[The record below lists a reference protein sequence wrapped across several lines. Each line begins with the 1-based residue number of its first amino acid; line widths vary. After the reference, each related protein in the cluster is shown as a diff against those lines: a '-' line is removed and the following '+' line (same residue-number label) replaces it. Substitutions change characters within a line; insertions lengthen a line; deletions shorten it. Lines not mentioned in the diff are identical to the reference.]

1 MISPKKLFDLCV
13 ENKIDFFT
21 GVPDSL
27 MKDFCAAIEDS
38 ATKDRHVISA
48 NEGNA
53 IALASGYHLATGKIG
68 LVYMQNSGLGN
79 AINPLTSLAD
89 EKVYSIPM
97 LLVIGWR
104 GEDGVPD
111 EPQHKKQGLVT
122 LSLLE
127 NLSIPYK
134 ILSKNEENIE
144 SMISDLS
151 KSIFEKNIPHAIVV
165 REGVFEKYNRN
176 NTAPDTE
183 KKLLTREEALEIVLE
198 KISKDGVVVSTTGKL
213 SRELFELREKRGE
226 GHGNDFLT
234 VGSMGHSSSIALG
247 IALAKPE
254 NKIFCLDGDGASI
267 MHLGSLAVIGQ
278 YRPENLTH
286 ILFNNGAHDSVGG
299 QPTASSV
306 MDFVKIAEASNYN
319 FAVKAFSKED
329 IIESMDKVNKIPGP
343 NFIEIEIRSG
353 ARGDLGRPTR
363 TPLENKQD
371 FMEFLND
378 RE

>member
-1 MISPKKLFDLCV
+1 MISPKRLFDLCV

-27 MKDFCAAIEDS
+27 MKDFCAVIEDS
-38 ATKDRHVISA
+38 AEKDKHVISA

-53 IALASGYHLATGKIG
+53 IALASGYHLATGRAG
-68 LVYMQNSGLGN
+68 LVYMQNSGIGN

-104 GEDGVPD
+104 GEDGIPD

-122 LSLLE
+122 LSLLD
-127 NLSIPYK
+127 NLGIPYK
-134 ILSKNEENIE
+134 VLSKDEEDIE
-144 SMISDLS
+144 SLISDLS
-151 KSIFEKNIPHAIVV
+151 KNILEKKIPHAIVV
-165 REGVFEKYNRN
+165 REGTFEKYVSSKNISDN
-176 NTAPDTE
+176 N
-183 KKLLTREEALEIVLE
+183 LLTREDALRIVVE
-198 KISKDGVVVSTTGKL
+198 KIPSDAVVVSTTGKL

-247 IALAKPE
+247 IALAKPD
-254 NKIFCLDGDGASI
+254 KKVYCLDGDGASI
-267 MHLGSLAVIGQ
+267 MHLGSWGIVGQ
-278 YRPENLTH
+278 YNSPNFIH
-286 ILFNNGAHDSVGG
+286 ILFNNGTHDSVGG
-299 QPTASSV
+299 QPTASST
-306 MDFVKIAEASNYN
+306 MDFAKIAESCGYKNV
-319 FAVKAFSKED
+319 FKATN
-329 IIESMDKVNKIPGP
+329 ESEILDCVGEMNNSLGP
-343 NFIEIEIRSG
+343 NFLEIEIKSG
-353 ARGDLGRPTR
+353 ARNDLGRPTR

-378 RE
+378 GE

>member
-1 MISPKKLFDLCV
+1 MLPQREIFDLSV
-13 ENKIDFFT
+13 ENKIEFFT
-21 GVPDSL
+21 VVPDSL
-27 MKDFCAAIEDS
+27 MKDFCAVIEES
-38 ATKDRHVISA
+38 AEKDKHVISA

-79 AINPLTSLAD
+79 AINPLVSLAD
-89 EKVYSIPM
+89 EKVYGMPM

-111 EPQHKKQGLVT
+111 EPQHKKQGLIT
-122 LSLLE
+122 LSLLD
-127 NLSIPYK
+127 NLGIPYK
-134 ILSKNEENIE
+134 VLSKEEENIE
-144 SMISDLS
+144 SMIFDLS

-165 REGVFEKYNRN
+165 REGAFEKHNRS
-176 NTAPDTE
+176 NTSPDIE
-183 KKLLTREEALEIVLE
+183 KNLLSREEALEIVLE
-198 KISKDGVVVSTTGKL
+198 KIPKDGVVVSTTGKL

-247 IALAKPE
+247 IALAKPD
-254 NKIFCLDGDGASI
+254 KKVYCLDGDGASI
-267 MHLGSLAVIGQ
+267 MHLGSLAIIGQ
-278 YRPENLTH
+278 HSPQNFTH
-286 ILFNNGAHDSVGG
+286 ILFNNGSHDSVGG
-299 QPTASSV
+299 QPTASSI

-319 FAVKAFSKED
+319 FAVKAVSKEN
-329 IIESMDKVNKIPGP
+329 IIESLDKINKIPGP
-343 NFIEIEIRSG
+343 NFIEIEIRNG

>member
-1 MISPKKLFDLCV
+1 MISPKRLFDLCV

-27 MKDFCAAIEDS
+27 MKDFCAVIEDI
-38 ATKDRHVISA
+38 AEKEKHVISA

-53 IALASGYHLATGKIG
+53 IALASGYHLATGHAG

-79 AINPLTSLAD
+79 AINPLASLAD

-104 GEDGVPD
+104 GEEGVPD

-122 LSLLE
+122 LSLLDT
-127 NLSIPYK
+127 LGIPYK
-134 ILSKNEENIE
+134 VLSKDEENIE
-144 SMISDLS
+144 SLILDLS
-151 KSIFEKNIPHAIVV
+151 KNIFEKNIPHAIVV
-165 REGVFEKYNRN
+165 REGAFEKYNRN
-176 NTAPDTE
+176 VLSSE
-183 KKLLTREEALEIVLE
+183 KNLPTREKALEVVIE
-198 KISKDGVVVSTTGKL
+198 NIPKDSVVISTTGKL
-213 SRELFELREKRGE
+213 SRELFEIREKRNE
-226 GHGNDFLT
+226 GHENDFLT

-267 MHLGSLAVIGQ
+267 MHLGAFGVIGQ
-278 YRPENLTH
+278 SNPKNFTH
-286 ILFNNGAHDSVGG
+286 ILFNNGSHDSVGG
-299 QPTASSV
+299 QPTASSN
-306 MDFVKIAEASNYN
+306 MDFLKIAEACGYKNVFEATN
-319 FAVKAFSKED
+319 
-329 IIESMDKVNKIPGP
+329 ESEILDCLGKMNNSLGP
-343 NFIEIEIRSG
+343 NFLEIEIKSG
-353 ARGDLGRPTR
+353 ARNDLGRPTR
-363 TPLENKQD
+363 TPIENKQD